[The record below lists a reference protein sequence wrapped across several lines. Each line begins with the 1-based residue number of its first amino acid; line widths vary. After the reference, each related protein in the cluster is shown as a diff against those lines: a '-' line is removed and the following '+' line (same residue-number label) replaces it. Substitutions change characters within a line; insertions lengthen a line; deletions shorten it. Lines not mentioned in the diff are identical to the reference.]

1 MGTLNTR
8 CFVCK
13 KAVTPET
20 STLNPVVNLPVCQVC
35 KGTGA
40 EQKEEKDVLD
50 SLADGF
56 VCGCI

>member
-1 MGTLNTR
+1 MGSINTT

-13 KAVTPET
+13 KKVSAET
-20 STLNPVVNLPVCQVC
+20 SEINPVVNLPVCFDC
-35 KGTGA
+35 KGTKNEKA
-40 EQKEEKDVLD
+40 EEKIVLD